1 MPAGCPVTAGTAY
14 TRKAVCSSFGVIG
27 PSRDSP
33 IAKRPATCAEATAV
47 PVANE
52 LELGPVIPEGNVG
65 DRMKE
70 DHMDE
75 PAPGTY
81 TPTANTVTAG
91 P

>member
-1 MPAGCPVTAGTAY
+1 VPSLDSAIA
-14 TRKAVCSSFGVIG
+14 TRA
-27 PSRDSP
+27 D
-33 IAKRPATCAEATAV
+33 TCAQAKEV
-47 PVANE
+47 PE
-52 LELGPVIPEGNVG
+52 PDILELGPAIPEGNVG

-75 PAPGTY
+75 PAPGTC